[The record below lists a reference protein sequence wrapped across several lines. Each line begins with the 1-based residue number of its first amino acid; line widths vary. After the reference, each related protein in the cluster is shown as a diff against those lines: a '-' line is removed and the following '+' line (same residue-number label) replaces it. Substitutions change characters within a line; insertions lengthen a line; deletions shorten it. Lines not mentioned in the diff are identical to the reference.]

1 MWSSLLDIELY
12 LRSVEVLGLGLLF
25 LLATLAFVAYRF
37 TSSKNGDQ
45 ETQQEQEPESN
56 SCVSVAM
63 GEERKVSR
71 QKSSRTL
78 KTQTRIKNKATSKSR
93 KNSLLKSASVEA
105 KLGSCPFEN
114 KKFVQDCKA
123 KDDTLVDDIVSRLL
137 AEQEKRD
144 GGDVAASGRCP
155 FGYDEAAFEQGEEVQ
170 RDEAAPVRDLEYVA
184 PVDARDANDVAMYLL
199 RKSKSLTDEDQ
210 LLSKSEKET
219 EAELRQEQLKN
230 IFKLLEEND
239 EAFVKSQ
246 SGPMLPVYEDEEEY
260 RFRVLEEDGSYSQM
274 SLDNVFKTQIKL
286 YGL

>member
-37 TSSKNGDQ
+37 TSSKKCDQKQ
-45 ETQQEQEPESN
+45 ETQQKQEPESK

-63 GEERKVSR
+63 DEGRKVSR

-105 KLGSCPFEN
+105 KPGSCPFEN

-123 KDDTLVDDIVSRLL
+123 NDDTLVDDIVSRLL

-144 GGDVAASGRCP
+144 GGDVAANDRCP
-155 FGYDEAAFEQGEEVQ
+155 FGYDE
-170 RDEAAPVRDLEYVA
+170 
-184 PVDARDANDVAMYLL
+184 
-199 RKSKSLTDEDQ
+199 
-210 LLSKSEKET
+210 
-219 EAELRQEQLKN
+219 
-230 IFKLLEEND
+230 
-239 EAFVKSQ
+239 
-246 SGPMLPVYEDEEEY
+246 
-260 RFRVLEEDGSYSQM
+260 
-274 SLDNVFKTQIKL
+274 
-286 YGL
+286 